1 MGEDDLVE
9 AAAFLFAAE
18 ANVAQAL
25 LESEG
30 VPSYLEN
37 QHMMTW
43 GPVVFGYRLLVPASS
58 LARAQ
63 ELLAAKV
70 SDEELAAEAED
81 NDGLAER

>member
-43 GPVVFGYRLLVPASS
+43 GPVVFGYRLLVPVSS
-58 LARAQ
+58 FARAQ
-63 ELLAAKV
+63 ELLAARIT
-70 SDEELAAEAED
+70 DEELAAESSESTEE
-81 NDGLAER
+81 G